1 MNFIVEKVISDIEYR
16 YDNYKGNIE
25 GDSLIFKVYNSKN
38 EVSEEYQVSIEYLGV
53 TPNNLPDFLI
63 DVHSTYIRILRNNTI
78 DNILNQ

>member
-53 TPNNLPDFLI
+53 THNNLPDFLI
-63 DVHSTYIRILRNNTI
+63 DVHSTYVRILRNNTI